1 MVLTQNL
8 PIEIHASK
16 IYTRT
21 MFEKFGEMLYE
32 GGLYMLV
39 KVVPRREYTTRYV
52 KMDSREKWCKN
63 DFVVQ
68 VNDLGDEFKCEC
80 GIFEHFG
87 MVCSHALKEV
97 PPKHV
102 LERWTKDARDILPA
116 EFLRYQKDQG
126 PLKYSSRRHKN
137 LHLLCL
143 EIVKLGD
150 SNVDAYSLAMEQLRN
165 VKTVLEP
172 VAAIRDGLGLP
183 DREMAAD
190 SVGSGIGNKQHF
202 GPAKPAHSGSQCSD
216 SFAAPSKKRPAGRP
230 STSREKAP

>member
-1 MVLTQNL
+1 MLISLIIICLLPVTYDDCMIQMQGGVVLTQNL

-87 MVCSHALKEV
+87 MVCSHALKV
-97 PPKHV
+97 SP
-102 LERWTKDARDILPA
+102 LFCFNSCAREIIIYS
-116 EFLRYQKDQG
+116 LRYK
-126 PLKYSSRRHKN
+126 KS
-137 LHLLCL
+137 
-143 EIVKLGD
+143 
-150 SNVDAYSLAMEQLRN
+150 
-165 VKTVLEP
+165 
-172 VAAIRDGLGLP
+172 VAAL
-183 DREMAAD
+183 
-190 SVGSGIGNKQHF
+190 N
-202 GPAKPAHSGSQCSD
+202 
-216 SFAAPSKKRPAGRP
+216 
-230 STSREKAP
+230 